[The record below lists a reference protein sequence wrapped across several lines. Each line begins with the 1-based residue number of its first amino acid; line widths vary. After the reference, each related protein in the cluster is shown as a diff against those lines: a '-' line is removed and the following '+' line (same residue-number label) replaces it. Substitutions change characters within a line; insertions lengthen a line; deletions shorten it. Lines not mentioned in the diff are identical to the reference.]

1 MPPRVFF
8 QPYEFMLCAKLRRDN
23 MPSCFCFIF
32 FSVSGALSLF
42 NPGRECVPICFVI
55 YIRYTSRTQRPFLF
69 HSVSP
74 YIPLNFDQSF
84 GHLVAGLNRGRSP
97 DPSAVLCFNRPYL
110 PRRVVRSCFFQYRR
124 RSFQFRVEAPL
135 CHRPVVTEADDAVDL
150 VELNPE
156 YHAVRHPAFFA
167 SHFCSPY
174 I

>member
-69 HSVSP
+69 HCCSP
-74 YIPLNFDQSF
+74 YIPLILTS
-84 GHLVAGLNRGRSP
+84 RS
-97 DPSAVLCFNRPYL
+97 DIWSRALIGA
-110 PRRVVRSCFFQYRR
+110 
-124 RSFQFRVEAPL
+124 EAPTRQPSTPL
-135 CHRPVVTEADDAVDL
+135 TFSV
-150 VELNPE
+150 
-156 YHAVRHPAFFA
+156 
-167 SHFCSPY
+167 
-174 I
+174 